1 MRLTWWVIALSCGR
15 AIYREVTLSPRATNR
30 TISVVI
36 PCYNDAQLLRRCLA
50 SFAAQIVPA
59 DEVIVVDNGS
69 TDDSAAVAWAAGV
82 RVVHEPR
89 RGITWATRTGFDS
102 ATGDVLFRTDADVVA
117 GPTSSPGCTRPGTP
131 PRRPR
136 AGGSSGSAATPL
148 RTAAPL
154 GWLASAL
161 YLGTYRLSV
170 GAALGHPP
178 FFGTNYSVRADWW
191 RQVRD
196 RVDSP
201 TPSCTR
207 TSSCSFAVRSHET
220 VRFQRDLVLPMN
232 PRALRG
238 GRLGGPLPARL
249 PHDLRQLARPA
260 AAPQAG
266 RAGPARA
273 ACSGH
278 PDLSWTPGFA
288 AKRISRCL
296 PAATS
301 DGATGRCS
309 RSASDSLTVDSR

>member
-1 MRLTWWVIALSCGR
+1 M
-15 AIYREVTLSPRATNR
+15 SPRATNR

-102 ATGDVLFRTDADVVA
+102 ATGDVLLRTDADVVA
-117 GPTSSPGCTRPGTP
+117 RPDFIARLHAAWDAAEASQG
-131 PRRPR
+131 RRVV
-136 AGGSSGSAATPL
+136 GVSGSGRFELP
-148 RTAAPL
+148 RPL

-161 YLGTYRLSV
+161 YLGAYRLSV

-196 RVDSP
+196 RVDL
-201 TPSCTR
+201 TDTFVHEDIQL
-207 TSSCSFAVRSHET
+207 SFAVRPHET

-238 GRLGGPLPARL
+238 ARQLAVRFQRGFHTIFSNWRVQPPHRRLAERGRLGPRL
-249 PHDLRQLARPA
+249 QRMLNA
-260 AAPQAG
+260 
-266 RAGPARA
+266 
-273 ACSGH
+273 
-278 PDLSWTPGFA
+278 
-288 AKRISRCL
+288 
-296 PAATS
+296 
-301 DGATGRCS
+301 
-309 RSASDSLTVDSR
+309 